1 MESDANVFQAFIGW
15 VKFYLHFHTHFS
27 LKSRGGTRGE
37 ERKVSQF
44 SSLKFCLFVLFSF
57 LRGEICDSPAAAAAA
72 AAAASRESPHLPH
85 FPLRV
90 SQGRQQRQP
99 SQNFSEND
107 CLNSPIFSSLFFFL
121 KNPEQHSSLFELAS
135 CPLFFSS
142 PFQRPLRGV
151 RCDVWVSERSSG
163 LSGYETTEIFF
174 SRPEWTLV
182 VEEVNSVILYKQA

>member
-15 VKFYLHFHTHFS
+15 VKFCLHFHTHFS
-27 LKSRGGTRGE
+27 LKSRGGDKGE
-37 ERKVSQF
+37 GAESFPIFLPQVLPLRPLLLPPGGNLRQPRRRRRRQPREPPSPPF
-44 SSLKFCLFVLFSF
+44 PLTCL
-57 LRGEICDSPAAAAAA
+57 
-72 AAAASRESPHLPH
+72 SRETAAPTFAKLFRKRLFKLSH
-85 FPLRV
+85 
-90 SQGRQQRQP
+90 
-99 SQNFSEND
+99 
-107 CLNSPIFSSLFFFL
+107 LFFPFFFK

-135 CPLFFSS
+135 CPLGFSS
-142 PFQRPLRGV
+142 PFQRTLRGV